1 MGLGLD
7 MIRILEMFVMCL
19 MKVFLVMR

>member
-7 MIRILEMFVMCL
+7 MIPILEMFVMCL